1 MREWHPH
8 SEEKI
13 SIFEDYIAAF
23 AKAAQGAPNR
33 VYIDAFAGDTVN
45 VLRTT
50 GDTFAGSAE
59 IAISVEPEFTHVAL
73 FEKSTT
79 RARRLRKLRDDHPSR
94 NIAVFEGDC
103 NALMPDALNAVPRK
117 APTFAFLDPDGM
129 ELEWRTVELLAGHKR
144 GVSATKVEM
153 WILVST
159 SGIVRLLG
167 DTKDPAAKVRNAER
181 VARLYGAR
189 GPWERVR
196 EARRSNELQPDEARR
211 AYLFL
216 YMDRL
221 AQLGYK
227 HLLARPIHNT
237 RGELYVMVFATD
249 HPAGTTI
256 MRWAQEKP
264 RVIKRAPALFDV
276 PEERPTYEDL
286 HTGWRDELA
295 FQLPDWEELNQ

>member
-1 MREWHPH
+1 MREWRPH

-23 AKAAQGAPNR
+23 ARAAQRAPNR

-45 VLRTT
+45 ILSTT
-50 GDTFAGSAE
+50 GDIFAGSAE
-59 IAISVEPEFTHVAL
+59 IAIGVRPEFTHVAL
-73 FEKSTT
+73 FEKSAK
-79 RARRLRKLRDDHPSR
+79 RAKQLRGMRDDHPSR
-94 NIAVFEGDC
+94 AITVYEGDC
-103 NALMPDALNAVPRK
+103 NALMPTALDALPRK

-129 ELEWRTVELLAGHKR
+129 ELDWRTVELLADHKR
-144 GVSATKVEM
+144 TVSATKVEM

-167 DTKDPAAKVRNAER
+167 DTKDPVGEARNVER
-181 VARLYGAR
+181 VAHLYGAR

-196 EARRSNELQPDEARR
+196 AARRAHELEPDEARR

-221 AQLGYK
+221 ASLGYK
-227 HLLARPIHNT
+227 HLLARPIHNS

-249 HPAGTTI
+249 HPAGSNI
-256 MRWAQEKP
+256 MQWAQEQP

-276 PEERPTYEDL
+276 PEERPAYEDL
-286 HTGWRDELA
+286 HTGWREELA
-295 FQLPDWEELNQ
+295 FELPDWEDLNK